1 MLENKRRRIEQK
13 EKEKKEREKR
23 LDKLRS
29 QVGNIQIQINS
40 D

>member
-13 EKEKKEREKR
+13 EKEKKERERR

-29 QVGNIQIQINS
+29 QVGNIQINS